1 MNLAD
6 YGYLPAGA
14 AEETAQG
21 EGTEVARVLAV
32 FPERYEIV
40 TNHGEG
46 FAILKPGAYYGNGDK
61 PRPTTGDFVRV
72 LFNDSG
78 DSRIVGTLPRKSY
91 FTRRNPT
98 LGQGEQ
104 AVAANFDY
112 VFVLQSLNQDFNPRR
127 LERYLAQSWQSGA
140 LPVVV
145 LAKADLV
152 EDCSEQLRAAKRIAA
167 GVDVCCVSVKTGF
180 GMDAL
185 SHYLQPRATIV
196 LLGSSGVGK
205 SSLVNFIAGEER
217 MAVGE
222 IRDDDGRGRHTTT
235 TRQLIRLS
243 SGVLVIDTPGMR
255 ELGVWDAEG
264 GGVGY
269 AFPDVERVLGLC
281 RFSDCRHET
290 EPGCAVRA
298 ALLSGELSAERWE
311 SYRKLRRDARIS
323 ADQAGYLAEKNERF
337 KRIAKANKQAG
348 KRRYGDD

>member
-1 MNLAD
+1 MNLVD
-6 YGYLPAGA
+6 YGYLPAMA
-14 AEETAQG
+14 AEETAHC

-32 FPERYEIV
+32 FPDKYEIV
-40 TNHGEG
+40 TNRGEG
-46 FAILKPGAYYGNGDK
+46 FAILKPGAYYGNADK

-72 LFNDSG
+72 LYNDSG
-78 DSRIVGTLPRKSY
+78 DSRIVATLPRKSY
-91 FTRRNPT
+91 FSRRNPT

-127 LERYLAQSWQSGA
+127 LERYLAQAWRSGA

-145 LAKADLV
+145 LTKADLV
-152 EDCSEQLRAAKRIAA
+152 EDSSGQLREAKRIAA
-167 GVDVCCVSVKTGF
+167 NVDVCCVSAKTGF

-185 SHYLQPRATIV
+185 THYLQPRATIV

-222 IRDDDGRGRHTTT
+222 IREDDGRGRHTTT
-235 TRQLIRLS
+235 TRQLIRLN

-264 GGVGY
+264 GGVGSV
-269 AFPDVERVLGLC
+269 FPDVERYLGLC

-290 EPGCAVRA
+290 EPGCAIRA
-298 ALLSGELSAERWE
+298 ALASGELAVERWE
-311 SYRKLRRDARIS
+311 SYQKLRRDARIS

-337 KRIAKANKQAG
+337 KKIAKATKQLG
-348 KRRYGDD
+348 KRRYGEE